1 MEFHQ
6 YFVSFSLF
14 IFFLFEMIRNWRNK
28 YSKTLKKKLPPGP
41 WRLPIIGSVH
51 HLTSGVPHRV
61 LQNLSQKYGPIM
73 YLQLGEVPTVVV
85 SSPHMAKK
93 ILKTHD
99 LAFASR
105 PVTMLGKILCYNCT
119 DIAFSPYGDYWRQMR
134 KLSVLELLSAKMV
147 KSFSSIR
154 QDELS
159 NLLSSIG
166 SMVGLPINLAEKLLW
181 FMNASTCRSA
191 FGEVCKDQNE
201 LITLIHRAQSLSGGF
216 ELSDLFPSKTFLHGI
231 SGMKSKLMKARSK
244 VDVVLD
250 NIINL
255 HRENRANGKNC
266 NGESGVEDLID
277 VFLRVMENG
286 EFQFPLTNDNIKAVI
301 LDMFVAGSDTS
312 SSTVIWALSEM
323 MKSPGVMAK
332 AQAEVRETFKG
343 KKTPDDDDLSLEK
356 LNYLK
361 LVIKETLR
369 LHPPTPLL
377 VPREC
382 REETEIDGFTIPLK
396 SKVLVNVWAIGR
408 DPESWENPDCFIPE
422 RFENSSIEFTGNH
435 FQLLPFGAGRR
446 ICPGILFGV
455 ALVTLPLAHLLY
467 KFDWKL
473 PEGTNARDLDM
484 IESNGITARREND
497 LYLVATPSSF

>member
-1 MEFHQ
+1 MDEFQH
-6 YFVSFSLF
+6 FLSFSLF
-14 IFFLFEMIRNWRNK
+14 IVFLFLIIQNWNRN
-28 YSKTLKKKLPPGP
+28 SKTPKKKLPPGP

-61 LQNLSQKYGPIM
+61 LRNLSQKYGPIM
-73 YLQLGEVPTVVV
+73 YLQLGEVPTIVV
-85 SSPHMAKK
+85 SSPHMAKQ

-105 PVTMLGKILCYNCT
+105 SVTMLGKIICYTCT

-159 NLLSSIG
+159 ILLSSVD
-166 SMVGLPINLAEKLLW
+166 SMVGSPINLTEKLLW

-191 FGEVCKDQNE
+191 FGEVCKDRDE
-201 LITLIHRAQSLSGGF
+201 LITLIHRALSLSSGF
-216 ELSDLFPSKTFLHGI
+216 ELADLFPSKTFLHGI
-231 SGMKSKLMKARSK
+231 SGMESKLMKARNK
-244 VDVVLD
+244 VDTVLD
-250 NIINL
+250 NIINV
-255 HRENRANGKNC
+255 HRENRTKGKNC

-277 VFLRVMENG
+277 VFLRVMEG
-286 EFQFPLTNDNIKAVI
+286 SEFQFPLTNENIKAVI

-323 MKSPGVMAK
+323 MKSPSVMAK
-332 AQAEVRETFKG
+332 AQAEVREVFKG
-343 KKTPDDDDLSLEK
+343 KITCDADTDLEK
-356 LNYLK
+356 LDYLK

-382 REETEIDGFTIPLK
+382 REETKIDGFTIPLK
-396 SKVLVNVWAIGR
+396 SKILVNVWAIGR
-408 DPESWENPDCFIPE
+408 DPENWENPECFIPE
-422 RFENSSIEFTGNH
+422 RFENSSVEFTGNH
-435 FQLLPFGAGRR
+435 FQLLPFGSGRR
-446 ICPGILFGV
+446 MCPGIHFGI

-473 PEGTNARDLDM
+473 PEGFNARNLDM
-484 IESNGITARREND
+484 TESNGITARREND
-497 LYLVATPSSF
+497 LYLIATSSSF